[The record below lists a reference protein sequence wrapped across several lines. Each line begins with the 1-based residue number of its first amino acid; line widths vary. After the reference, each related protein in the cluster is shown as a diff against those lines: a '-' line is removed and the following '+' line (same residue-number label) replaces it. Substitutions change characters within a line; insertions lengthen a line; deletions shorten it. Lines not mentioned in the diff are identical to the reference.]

1 MVEVKQSQAEQ
12 FKISK
17 TIKDDKSSKLSQYQD
32 LILGKRGFGNLIKYE
47 LITTLI
53 SGIPGALGLFLRSKL
68 YPKIFSAVGRNV
80 VFGTNVVFRHPHK
93 IKIGDNVIIDDN
105 CLLDAKGSSNNGIT
119 IGNNVFLGRNSILSC
134 KDGDIELH
142 DHANIGFNCE
152 IFSSSKV
159 VLEEYALLAAYCYVV
174 GGGNY
179 NLEKTGK
186 PISEQPIFEDKGVLL
201 EKNCWLGARVTVLDG
216 VKIGHDSAIGSGA
229 LVNSEIPPFSIAV
242 GTPAKVVKIR
252 E

>member
-1 MVEVKQSQAEQ
+1 MIETKQSQAEQ
-12 FKISK
+12 FKIGK
-17 TIKDDKSSKLSQYQD
+17 TIKDQKSSKLGQYQE
-32 LILGKRGFGNLIKYE
+32 LVLGKKGFGSLIKFE
-47 LITTLI
+47 LVTTFF
-53 SGIPGALGLFLRSKL
+53 SWVPGALGLLLRSKF
-68 YPKIFSAVGRNV
+68 YPLILGEVGRNV
-80 VFGTNVVFRHPHK
+80 IFGTNVVFRHPHK

-105 CLLDAKGSSNNGIT
+105 CLLDAKGASNRGIR
-119 IGNNVFLGRNSILSC
+119 IGNNVFLGRNTILSC

-142 DHANIGFNCE
+142 DRVNIGFNCE
-152 IFSSSKV
+152 IFSSSRV

-179 NLEKTGK
+179 SLEKTGK
-186 PISEQPIFEDKGVLL
+186 PISEQPIFEDKGVVL

-216 VKIGHDSAIGSGA
+216 VKIGHDSAIGSAA

-242 GTPAKVVKIR
+242 GIPAKVVKIR